1 MNTLYF
7 SYSVS
12 YQVAIIM
19 FRYKIL
25 TKFLMRRFFY
35 GVGLVIFVVCGIIF
49 AVTFVER
56 LPSNVNAAAAF
67 MDSWTRL
74 MEYVPMF
81 LPMAIFMGT
90 LFASYNLTKSSEGII
105 ISGAGLSP
113 YQKSLPFLVGATLIG
128 IFATAVINPYSVH
141 LSTRK
146 ITTNHLKLVD
156 GAIWL
161 HESNDNGFVTL
172 RAKSIGTADEDLIFN
187 DAIVF
192 IQNSQFKLT
201 ERIQAKQIKL
211 SNSGLDSAS
220 ANIWTSSGKEIKKAW
235 HGESQLTPRT
245 VLDRYLQPDQIS
257 FWQLPAFIKKMES
270 VGIPVRGHWV
280 QFWTLLFLPLS
291 MIAMTTLGIAF
302 SQTRQRRNFNF
313 GFKFSIGVI
322 TCFASYFIINMFNAL
337 GSTGALPPVLAI
349 IAPPLII
356 IAGAGTF
363 IASFDTI

>member
-1 MNTLYF
+1 
-7 SYSVS
+7 
-12 YQVAIIM
+12 M

-25 TKFLMRRFFY
+25 FRFLTRRFFA
-35 GVGLVIFVVCGIIF
+35 GVGLVTFIVCGIIL

-56 LPSNVNAAAAF
+56 LPSNPNAIAAF
-67 MDSWTRL
+67 MDAWTRL

-113 YQKSLPFLVGATLIG
+113 FQKAVPFLIGAGLIG
-128 IFATAVINPYSVH
+128 VFATAVINPYSVR
-141 LSTRK
+141 LSARE

-161 HESNDNGFVTL
+161 RENSDNGFITM
-172 RAKSIGTADEDLIFN
+172 RAKTIGRSGPNLVFN
-187 DAIVF
+187 NAIVF
-192 IQNSQFKLT
+192 VQNNNFKIT
-201 ERIQAKQIKL
+201 ERIKADRITL
-211 SNSGLDSAS
+211 SDNGMDTDKATVWGGSGAEV
-220 ANIWTSSGKEIKKAW
+220 TKPW
-235 HGESQLTPRT
+235 HTKSQLTPRT

-257 FWQLPAFIKKMES
+257 FWELPSFIKKMES
-270 VGIPVRGHWV
+270 VGIPVRAHWV

-291 MIAMTTLGIAF
+291 MIAMAMLGIAF
-302 SQTRQRRNFNF
+302 SQTKQRRNFNF
-313 GFKFSIGVI
+313 GFKFSIGVV

-337 GSTGALPPVLAI
+337 GATGALPAALAI

-356 IAGAGTF
+356 IAGAGAF